1 MVAVLLPAVLMAM
14 AMTMGLRN
22 SKRGQQASGKN
33 S

>member
-14 AMTMGLRN
+14 PMTMGLRN
-22 SKRGQQASGKN
+22 GKRGQQASDKN